1 MHIIKTTAISVMLS
15 LLTLTAAQ
23 AANQSLDSISAA
35 AEDFIRQQ
43 HPWQGMD
50 VEIRSRALDPRTRL
64 ANCDLPLDAYLPH
77 NSRIR
82 ANTTVAVRCQ
92 GQVNWQ
98 IFVAINTQV
107 FATVLV
113 AKHAIARGQ
122 VLQANQVVA
131 ERRDI
136 AALPHGYL
144 TDIDQQQPQRLRFAV
159 AMGAVISPNTLE
171 PDAAI
176 TRGQQVRLVNTQGH
190 FNISMR
196 GVALKEGAIGSRIQV
211 RNNSSG
217 RIIEGIVTS
226 AETVAIN

>member
-1 MHIIKTTAISVMLS
+1 MHIIKTTVVSVICS
-15 LLTLTAAQ
+15 LLAFTTAQ
-23 AANQSLDSISAA
+23 AGTQSLVSISAA
-35 AEDFIRQQ
+35 AEDLVRQQ

-64 ANCDLPLDAYLPH
+64 ADCDQPLDTYLPH
-77 NSRIR
+77 HSRIR

-98 IFVAINTQV
+98 IFVPVNTQV
-107 FATVLV
+107 YAPVLV

-122 VLQANQVVA
+122 VLQADHVVT

-144 TDIDQQQPQRLRFAV
+144 SHIDNAKPQRLRFAV
-159 AMGAVISPNTLE
+159 AMGAVISPSTLE

-176 TRGQQVRLVNTQGH
+176 SRGQQVRLVNTRGH
-190 FNISMR
+190 FNISMT
-196 GVALKEGAIGSRIQV
+196 GIALKEGAIGSRIQV

>member
-1 MHIIKTTAISVMLS
+1 MQIIKATIFCSMLAFSSAHAAI
-15 LLTLTAAQ
+15 
-23 AANQSLDSISAA
+23 QSLSSITAT
-35 AEDFIRQQ
+35 AEDLVRQQ

-50 VEIRSRALDPRTRL
+50 VEISSRALDPRTRL
-64 ANCDLPLDAYLPH
+64 ADCDQPLEAYLPH

-92 GQVNWQ
+92 GSVNWQ
-98 IFVAINTQV
+98 IFVPVTTQV
-107 FATVLV
+107 YAPVLV
-113 AKHAIARGQ
+113 AKHTIARGQ
-122 VLQANQVVA
+122 VLQAEHVVS

-144 TDIDQQQPQRLRFAV
+144 SHIDSAKPQRLRFAV

-176 TRGQQVRLVNTQGH
+176 SRGQQVRLINAQGR
-190 FNISMR
+190 FNISMT

-226 AETVAIN
+226 AETVTIN

>member
-1 MHIIKTTAISVMLS
+1 MHIIKTTAISVIYS

-23 AANQSLDSISAA
+23 AANQSLNSISAA
-35 AEDFIRQQ
+35 AEDLVRQQ
-43 HPWQGMD
+43 HPWQGQD

-64 ANCDLPLDAYLPH
+64 ADCDLPLDAYLPH

-98 IFVAINTQV
+98 IFVAVNTQV
-107 FATVLV
+107 FAQVLV

-144 TDIDQQQPQRLRFAV
+144 TVVDQTKPQRLRFAV

-176 TRGQQVRLVNTQGH
+176 TRGQQVQLVNTQGH
-190 FNISMR
+190 FNISMT